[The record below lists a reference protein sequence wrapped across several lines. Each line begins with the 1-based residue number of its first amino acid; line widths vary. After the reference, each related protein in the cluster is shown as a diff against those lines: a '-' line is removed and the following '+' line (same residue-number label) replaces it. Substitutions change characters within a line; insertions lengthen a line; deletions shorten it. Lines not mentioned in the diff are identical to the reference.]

1 MSEPRDR
8 RVLRRTWVACAALL
22 VSSGC
27 AVGPNFE
34 RPPPPT
40 LDRYDPTASV
50 LPSAGANQPQQILR
64 AGSAPA
70 DAWWRAFSSPP
81 LDAIVATALRG
92 SPTLESAQATLQ
104 AADETLAAARGAY
117 YPQIDAVASA
127 NRGNGGIDRTTGTTR
142 IRNVYDVGAAL
153 RYDLDLFGGTRR
165 RVEQQAAFVD
175 FQRGLVGSAYLQLT
189 GDVVS
194 AAIEVASAAE
204 ELTAVEEIIAVD
216 ERNLQLVQISA
227 AAGKSAGIDV
237 LAAEGQLANDRTL
250 VPPLRQ
256 RLAEARH
263 RLAVLSGR
271 APAEWSPPAFDFAGL
286 ALPTDLPLTL
296 PSQLVR
302 ARPDIV
308 AAEAQVHAATA
319 AVGAATADLYPNIT
333 LTGSW
338 TTTSTSGSGLFESNG
353 DVWSI
358 ASGLTA
364 PLFSGGSLRAQRRA
378 AIATLAA
385 QLATYRETVLQ
396 AFGQVADTL
405 NALQHDAEAMNA
417 QQAALEASQATLDLT
432 QQSYEAGQTSFLQLL
447 VAQRLY
453 QQARIGVTR
462 AQSQRY
468 LDTVQYFLALGGDAI
483 R

>member
-1 MSEPRDR
+1 M
-8 RVLRRTWVACAALL
+8 
-22 VSSGC
+22 
-27 AVGPNFE
+27 
-34 RPPPPT
+34 
-40 LDRYDPTASV
+40 
-50 LPSAGANQPQQILR
+50 
-64 AGSAPA
+64 
-70 DAWWRAFSSPP
+70 
-81 LDAIVATALRG
+81 
-92 SPTLESAQATLQ
+92 
-104 AADETLAAARGAY
+104 
-117 YPQIDAVASA
+117 
-127 NRGNGGIDRTTGTTR
+127 
-142 IRNVYDVGAAL
+142 
-153 RYDLDLFGGTRR
+153 
-165 RVEQQAAFVD
+165 
-175 FQRGLVGSAYLQLT
+175 
-189 GDVVS
+189 
-194 AAIEVASAAE
+194 
-204 ELTAVEEIIAVD
+204 
-216 ERNLQLVQISA
+216 
-227 AAGKSAGIDV
+227 
-237 LAAEGQLANDRTL
+237 
-250 VPPLRQ
+250 PPLRQ